1 QPRPLPMGGG
11 ALVAL
16 SHLRF
21 TELLRRSAE
30 VLAIAVLFKIDAMAL
45 RDPPLRGL
53 DELGLPGNIIA
64 EAARGP
70 AAFETSAHEEAVR
83 DCAGEA
89 GLLFVTGNRFVDATL
104 IVGLATNVS
113 TFGHD
118 FLALRDPG
126 VLIARD
132 PINAR
137 AHDPDYEHNYDN
149 HDYQ

>member
-1 QPRPLPMGGG
+1 MVSWSNRPLLLGEGRGEGLAARRIHSPYFFGWRMALKKGSEESLSSSTLCPHPSPLPMGEG

-21 TELLRRSAE
+21 TELLQRSEE

-83 DCAGEA
+83 DCAG
-89 GLLFVTGNRFVDATL
+89 
-104 IVGLATNVS
+104 
-113 TFGHD
+113 
-118 FLALRDPG
+118 
-126 VLIARD
+126 
-132 PINAR
+132 
-137 AHDPDYEHNYDN
+137 
-149 HDYQ
+149 